1 MIASTA
7 KAKYIRGSARK
18 ARLVI
23 DQVRGMR
30 VGDAVKVLK
39 FSPKRAAKHI
49 EECLNSAIANAQ
61 EKNAMLDVDDL
72 VISRAFVDEGPMM
85 KRIRPRAMGRA
96 FRINKRFNHITIELS
111 TTEEEASEE

>member
-1 MIASTA
+1 MIATA

-30 VGDAVKVLK
+30 VGEAVKILR
-39 FSPKRAAKHI
+39 FSPKRAAKQI
-49 EECLNSAIANAQ
+49 GDCLNSAIANAQ
-61 EKNAMLDVDDL
+61 EKDTMIDVDDL
-72 VISRAFVDEGPMM
+72 VVSKAVVDEGPTM

-96 FRINKRFNHITIELS
+96 FRILKRFKHITIELS
-111 TTEEEASEE
+111 SSND

>member
-1 MIASTA
+1 MIASA

-23 DQVRGMR
+23 DQIRGQN
-30 VGDAVKVLK
+30 VQKALEVLK
-39 FSPKRAAKHI
+39 FSPKRAARHI

-61 EKNAMLDVDDL
+61 DKDRMLDIDDL
-72 VISRAFVDEGPMM
+72 LVSKAVIDEGPSM

-96 FRINKRFNHITIELS
+96 FRIIKRFNHITIELS
-111 TTEEEASEE
+111 ASNN

>member
-1 MIASTA
+1 MISRA

-23 DQVRGMR
+23 DQVRGKR
-30 VGDAVKVLK
+30 VGEAVRILK

-61 EKNAMLDVDDL
+61 EKDTMLDVDDL
-72 VISRAFVDEGPMM
+72 VVSKAVVDEGPTM

-96 FRINKRFNHITIELS
+96 FRVEKRFNHITIELS
-111 TTEEEASEE
+111 ASDK

>member
-1 MIASTA
+1 MISRA

-23 DQVRGMR
+23 DQVRGLR
-30 VGDAVKVLK
+30 VGDAAKVLK
-39 FSPKRAAKHI
+39 FSPKRAARHI

-61 EKNAMLDVDDL
+61 QADTMVDVDDL
-72 VISRAFVDEGPMM
+72 VISRAVVDEGPTM

-96 FRINKRFNHITIELS
+96 YRINKRFNHITIELAQAA
-111 TTEEEASEE
+111 ED